1 MRINPHSGS
10 REQRLVRFITW
21 TNWVLLAGL
30 VLTGLTL
37 TESDFAWGM
46 LCGGLLV
53 TINFH
58 LLYRTLK
65 KTFQSS
71 LRPSSGLVMIK
82 YYIRFFGSGLILY
95 ILVSRHLVDP
105 VGLITGLSVVVAS
118 MMLATLCELK
128 HILFGEAM

>member
-1 MRINPHSGS
+1 M
-10 REQRLVRFITW
+10 RFITW

-30 VLTGLTL
+30 VLAGLTL
-37 TESDFAWGM
+37 TEAGFAWGM

-65 KTFQSS
+65 KAFQST
-71 LRPSSGLVMIK
+71 LRPSGGLVMMK
-82 YYIRFFGSGLILY
+82 YYIRFFVSGLILY

-105 VGLITGLSVVVAS
+105 LGLVTGLSVVVAS
-118 MMLATLCELK
+118 MLLATLCELK
-128 HILFGEAM
+128 HILFGEAL